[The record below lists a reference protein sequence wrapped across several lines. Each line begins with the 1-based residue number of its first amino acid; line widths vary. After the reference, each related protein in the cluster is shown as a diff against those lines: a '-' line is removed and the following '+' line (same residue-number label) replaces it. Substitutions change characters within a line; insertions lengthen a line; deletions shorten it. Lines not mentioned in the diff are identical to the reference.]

1 MCQDLG
7 EWDYDIYPLA
17 FLKKS
22 ACMKLRK
29 IYYIYFL
36 MLVKLIKLANLLI
49 WSIVCLS
56 SSVISRTILLSLYS
70 IWENNEKV
78 TFPNIFEFYMS

>member
-1 MCQDLG
+1 MCRDLA
-7 EWDYDIYPLA
+7 EWDYDVYRLA

-36 MLVKLIKLANLLI
+36 IIVKLIKLANLLI
-49 WSIVCLS
+49 RSIVCLS
-56 SSVISRTILLSLYS
+56 SSVMSRIILLPLYS
-70 IWENNEKV
+70 I
-78 TFPNIFEFYMS
+78 